1 MSPCYQGGEE
11 GPWPKLGLPGLVW
24 KSKLAWHFVIWH
36 LRATETSIYSASD
49 VVSISAV
56 GKKRKRACIRLKVF
70 LDSNLEATAGQFGVV
85 NLKSTHLLGRSDN
98 LTSQHLLS
106 HPPMHKK
113 LLRQLL
119 AWIQSSSSKGS
130 ISFTCWQVTP
140 YFFFPPFQFVKSG
153 NRKWY
158 FLLGVENNDRH

>member
-56 GKKRKRACIRLKVF
+56 GTKRKRACIRLKVF

-85 NLKSTHLLGRSDN
+85 NLKSTRLLGRSDN

-106 HPPMHKK
+106 HPPMH
-113 LLRQLL
+113 RTAVSGHSASPPIRHFVSSFHAL
-119 AWIQSSSSKGS
+119 AHD
-130 ISFTCWQVTP
+130 V
-140 YFFFPPFQFVKSG
+140 
-153 NRKWY
+153 
-158 FLLGVENNDRH
+158 GVIWTLHPIYSENS